1 MLGDRSWR
9 KSGLDYGDC
18 MRIKELRITGHPVLG
33 DLCLDF
39 CKETG
44 EIYKN
49 IVLVG
54 ENGSGKTTILDI
66 LSDIKWLLFDN
77 GNSSQIDFEKYNFD
91 IEATILLSEPMPL
104 PWMEFKKVDNN
115 CMMSEITIKSGCFID
130 DTRRRVRE
138 IKRIV
143 DLNGNEVDLTGHSTQ
158 LASTLY
164 IRGSIIYSKAG
175 INYKKSDNR
184 LYTTNMQLDSPGAQ
198 TIKSDELTC
207 DKVNNVIASIFIQD
221 AIDAYK
227 RMRKGESCSGSD
239 SKIKRF
245 VNAYKAIFGDS
256 VDIVDVDKNNDAIL
270 SLNGQEMSVAL
281 LSSGQKQ
288 VVFRAGDLLRD
299 RDVLLQPIVLIDEPE
314 ISLHPKWQKRIY
326 GFYKHLFVG
335 DDGEQRAQIFA
346 ATHSEYVL
354 HDAMNDPQSLILA
367 LDVMQ
372 QPRVIPHNAG
382 YLSSYGKA
390 RYEIFRMPTI
400 DYHDELWAN
409 LMEEMT
415 ITSVNNMDKFL
426 SKKISGDQKLLKHWQ
441 GYKDHKKDDGFS
453 TGSLPAYIRNYSH
466 HPEYTKAVNSSMC
479 NEPYTEDELIK
490 SIELMRFLIDD
501 KDVCAKM
508 GPEKRS

>member
-1 MLGDRSWR
+1 
-9 KSGLDYGDC
+9 
-18 MRIKELRITGHPVLG
+18 MRIKQLRIIGHPTLG
-33 DLCLDF
+33 DFCLDF
-39 CKETG
+39 CKATG

-66 LSDIKWLLFDN
+66 LSDAKWLLFGNDN
-77 GNSSQIDFEKYNFD
+77 ISQVDLEKYKFD

-104 PWMEFKKVDNN
+104 PWVGIKKVDNN

-130 DTRRRVRE
+130 DTHRRTRE

-143 DLNGNEVDLTGHSTQ
+143 DLNGSEVDLTGHSTQ
-158 LASTLY
+158 LTSTLC

-207 DKVNNVIASIFIQD
+207 DKVNNVMASIFIQD

-227 RMRKGESCSGSD
+227 RMRRGESCSGSD

-270 SLNGQEMSVAL
+270 SLNGQEMPAAL

-288 VVFRAGDLLRD
+288 IVFRAGDLLRD
-299 RDVLLQPIVLIDEPE
+299 RDALFRPIVLIDEPE

-326 GFYKHLFVG
+326 GFYKHLFIG
-335 DDGEQRAQIFA
+335 DDGEQRAQIFT

-354 HDAMNDPQSLILA
+354 HDAMSDSQSLILA
-367 LDVMQ
+367 LDVMK
-372 QPRVIPHNAG
+372 QPRIIPHNNG
-382 YLSSYGKA
+382 YLSSYAKA
-390 RYEIFRMPTI
+390 RYEIFGISTI

-409 LMEEMT
+409 LMDEKT
-415 ITSVNNMDKFL
+415 IISVNKMDEFL
-426 SKKISGDQKLLKHWQ
+426 SKKICGDQKLLKHWQ
-441 GYKDHKKDDGFS
+441 GYKDHKKNDGLS
-453 TGSLPAYIRNYSH
+453 TSSLPAYIRNYSH
-466 HPEYTKAVNSSMC
+466 HPEYTKAVNGSMC
-479 NEPYTEDELIK
+479 NEPYTEDELIR
-490 SIELMRFLIDD
+490 SIELMRSLIN
-501 KDVCAKM
+501 KDICAKI
-508 GPEKRS
+508 

>member
-1 MLGDRSWR
+1 
-9 KSGLDYGDC
+9 
-18 MRIKELRITGHPVLG
+18 MRIKQLKIIGHPALG

-49 IVLVG
+49 IVLIG

-104 PWMEFKKVDNN
+104 PWVEFKKVDNN

-130 DTRRRVRE
+130 GTRRRARE

-143 DLNGNEVDLTGHSTQ
+143 DLNGDKVDLTGHSTQ
-158 LASTLY
+158 LTSTLY

-175 INYKKSDNR
+175 INYKKSDNH

-207 DKVNNVIASIFIQD
+207 NKVNNVMASIFIQD

-227 RMRKGESCSGSD
+227 RIRNGEGCGEND

-299 RDVLLQPIVLIDEPE
+299 RDALFRPIVLIDEPE

-335 DDGEQRAQIFA
+335 DDGEQRAQIFT

-354 HDAMNDPQSLILA
+354 HGAMNDPQSLILA

-372 QPRVIPHNAG
+372 QPKVIPRNDG
-382 YLSSYGKA
+382 YPSSYGKA
-390 RYEIFRMPTI
+390 RYEVFGMPTI

-409 LMEEMT
+409 VMEKYSKATVQSTDKLIKEK
-415 ITSVNNMDKFL
+415 IKCDNN
-426 SKKISGDQKLLKHWQ
+426 LLKPWQ
-441 GYKDHKKDDGFS
+441 GYNKDGEEDDKQS
-453 TGSLPAYIRNYSH
+453 TDSLPAYIRNYSH
-466 HPEYTKAVNSSMC
+466 HPEYTKAVNNSMR
-479 NEPYTEDELIK
+479 NEPYTEDEFIK
-490 SIELMRFLIDD
+490 SIELMRSLIDND
-501 KDVCAKM
+501 ACAKI
-508 GPEKRS
+508 

>member
-1 MLGDRSWR
+1 
-9 KSGLDYGDC
+9 
-18 MRIKELRITGHPVLG
+18 MRIKQLKIIGHPALG

-54 ENGSGKTTILDI
+54 ENGSGKTTILEI
-66 LSDIKWLLFDN
+66 LSDIKWLLFGND
-77 GNSSQIDFEKYNFD
+77 NSSQIDFEKYNFD
-91 IEATILLSEPMPL
+91 IEATILLSEPMPS
-104 PWMEFKKVDNN
+104 PWVEFKKVDNN
-115 CMMSEITIKSGCFID
+115 CMMSEIAIRSSYIVND
-130 DTRRRVRE
+130 IRRRVRE

-143 DLNGNEVDLTGHSTQ
+143 NLNGNEVDLTGHSTQ
-158 LASTLY
+158 LTSTLY

-207 DKVNNVIASIFIQD
+207 DKVNNVMASIFIQD

-245 VNAYKAIFGDS
+245 VNAYKAIFGDN
-256 VDIVDVDKNNDAIL
+256 VDIVGVDKNNDAIV

-288 VVFRAGDLLRD
+288 IVFRAGDLLRD
-299 RDVLLQPIVLIDEPE
+299 KGVLFQPVVLIDEPE
-314 ISLHPKWQKRIY
+314 ISLHPKWQKQIY
-326 GFYKHLFVG
+326 DFYKHLFIS
-335 DDGEQRAQIFA
+335 DDGKQRAQIFI

-354 HDAMNDPQSLILA
+354 HGAMNDPQSLILA

-372 QPRVIPHNAG
+372 QPKAIPRNDG
-382 YLSSYGKA
+382 YPSSYGKA
-390 RYEIFRMPTI
+390 RYEVFGMPTI

-409 LMEEMT
+409 VMEKYSKATVQSTDKLIKEK
-415 ITSVNNMDKFL
+415 IECDNN
-426 SKKISGDQKLLKHWQ
+426 LLKHWQ
-441 GYKDHKKDDGFS
+441 GYNKDGEEDDRQS
-453 TGSLPAYIRNYSH
+453 TDSLPAYIRNYSH
-466 HPEYTKAVNSSMC
+466 HPEYTKAVNNSMH
-479 NEPYTEDELIK
+479 NELYTEDELIK
-490 SIELMRFLIDD
+490 SIELMRSLIDND
-501 KDVCAKM
+501 ACAKI
-508 GPEKRS
+508 